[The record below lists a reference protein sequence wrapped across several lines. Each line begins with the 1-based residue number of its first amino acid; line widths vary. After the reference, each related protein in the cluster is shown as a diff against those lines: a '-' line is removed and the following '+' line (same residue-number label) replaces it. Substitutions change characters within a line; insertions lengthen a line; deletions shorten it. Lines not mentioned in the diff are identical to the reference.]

1 MKHLSDYT
9 EAAQTELYN
18 KTGAFWAFGSEQLA
32 ESKKPGVIYKQ
43 FNGGL
48 FVPENEAR
56 EFVRGY
62 ASLIK
67 NGIDADIKENG
78 LRAIIRRELFNYECF
93 LTCDISDCAD
103 ALADYPGITRARV
116 LEVYREIK
124 QTEDLSEYY

>member
-1 MKHLSDYT
+1 M
-9 EAAQTELYN
+9 
-18 KTGAFWAFGSEQLA
+18 
-32 ESKKPGVIYKQ
+32 
-43 FNGGL
+43 
-48 FVPENEAR
+48 
-56 EFVRGY
+56 RGY